1 MVKIFPFAG
10 IRPRKTDAP
19 DIASVPYDVVTT
31 EEAHEMIA
39 RNPRSFLAVIRSDA
53 ELPHLP
59 PDNPEVYVQ
68 ARNNLS
74 AMIENGLLVQDP
86 GPCLYVYRVKQAGH
100 IYTGLVAC
108 VDAGDYE
115 ENRIRRHEH
124 TRVDK
129 EDDRTR
135 HIDVTDA
142 NTGLVVLLYRDEG
155 EIFTTIES
163 LIPPREPDGLVKT
176 EHGVVHELFRIDDPQ
191 IIGETVPLFADLPF
205 LYIADGH
212 HRAKSAVNVAEKRRR
227 EGRFTTESGRFMAIL
242 FAHRRVRIHGYSRLV
257 SDLGP
262 YSNETFLDA
271 LGAIFEVRQYGE
283 IDDTVFCIPPLRDY
297 TSPHHV
303 IHMYL
308 DGRWYELTCPVQQE
322 DDPVASLD
330 VTLLQKTVLEGML
343 GISDPRRDSR
353 LQYLGGARPLADLE
367 ERVDDGEF
375 AVAFSMQPVDIETVL
390 SIADRGEVMPPK
402 STWFE
407 PKLLSGLV
415 LHSLR

>member
-1 MVKIFPFAG
+1 MVKIFPFKG
-10 IRPRKTDAP
+10 LRPRNTDAS

-31 EEAHEMIA
+31 EEAHELIA
-39 RNPRSFLAVIRSDA
+39 INPKSFLAVIRSDA

-59 PDNPEVYVQ
+59 PDDPEVYIQ
-68 ARNNLS
+68 ARNNLRT
-74 AMIENGLLVQDP
+74 MIEKGLLVEDP
-86 GPCLYVYRVKQAGH
+86 SPCLYVYRVKQAGH

-108 VDAGDYE
+108 VDTGDYE

-129 EDDRTR
+129 ELDRTR

-155 EIFTTIES
+155 EIFTAIES
-163 LIPPREPDGLVKT
+163 LIPPRAPDAMVKT
-176 EHGVVHELFRIDDPQ
+176 GHGVVHELFRIEDSPA
-191 IIGETVPLFADLPF
+191 IGETVSLFSDLPV

-212 HRAKSAVNVAEKRRR
+212 HRAKSAVNVAEKRRS
-227 EGRFTTESGRFMAIL
+227 EGRFTKESGRFMAIL

-257 SDLGP
+257 SDLGS
-262 YSNETFLDA
+262 YSKETFLDA
-271 LGAIFEVRQYGE
+271 LGTIFEVRQYGE

-297 TSPHHV
+297 PKPSHV

-308 DGRWYELTCPVQQE
+308 DGKWYELAAPVQQE
-322 DDPVASLD
+322 DDPAASLD
-330 VTLLQKTVLEGML
+330 VTVLQETVLEEML
-343 GISDPRRDSR
+343 GISDPRRDPR

-367 ERVDDGEF
+367 ERVDGGEF

-415 LHSLR
+415 LHSIK